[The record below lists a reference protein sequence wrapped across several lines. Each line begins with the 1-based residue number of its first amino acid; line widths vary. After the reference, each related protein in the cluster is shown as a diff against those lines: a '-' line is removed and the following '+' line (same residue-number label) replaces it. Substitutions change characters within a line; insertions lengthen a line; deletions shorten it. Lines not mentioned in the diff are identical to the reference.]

1 MNQKNFLHL
10 PPETGNEKGN
20 SENHLQMD
28 RKLSIQNNR
37 QWGHLLNSICNHPVV
52 IILVVLV
59 ISIIRQ

>member
-1 MNQKNFLHL
+1 
-10 PPETGNEKGN
+10 
-20 SENHLQMD
+20 MD

-37 QWGHLLNSICNHPVV
+37 RWGHLLNSICNHPVV